1 MRGEKGRETM
11 LTPSKP
17 SPDERGQRWLQAQV
31 QQILAAG
38 ALRLTTPRAEGEPA
52 CYWGT
57 APETNTTLYVRL
69 AGDPEPK
76 ALHFPLTMIA
86 QCGSGLYPAQHN
98 AIMFIRRTLRKLGL
112 LSA

>member
-1 MRGEKGRETM
+1 M
-11 LTPSKP
+11 LTPARK
-17 SPDERGQRWLQAQV
+17 SPDERGQRWLLAKT
-31 QQILAAG
+31 QQLLADSVVAP
-38 ALRLTTPRAEGEPA
+38 ATPHAADDPS

-57 APETNTTLYVRL
+57 GPETETTLYLRM

-98 AIMFIRRTLRKLGL
+98 AIMFIRRTLRKMGL

>member
-1 MRGEKGRETM
+1 M
-11 LTPSKP
+11 LTPSLH
-17 SPDERGQRWLQAQV
+17 SPDERGKHWLQAKV
-31 QQILAAG
+31 QQLLAASAI
-38 ALRLTTPRAEGEPA
+38 ALATPRAESDPA

-98 AIMFIRRTLRKLGL
+98 AIMFIRRTLRKLGIVP
-112 LSA
+112 A